1 MIKIFLKVITFIL
14 ISLLIFLFYFVYF
27 GFSTSKFNT
36 LIKDKIKSQNSNLD
50 IELKQV
56 KLHLDLKNISIKIKT
71 KNPKIIINNSNNIEL
86 REITSNISIFSYFQN
101 KYAIKNVSIKSKN
114 NEISSYINFYRIN
127 NNSLQL
133 IFLNK
138 IIKNGKAKINVDLFF
153 DDYGKIKNNYNLT
166 GKISNVELQVDKN
179 TKIKELNFK
188 FAVKDKNYKFEQIL
202 FEFEEI
208 KLNSDLLNI
217 QKKDNK
223 FYVNGKIKSKKNKL
237 YEDIVLLIFKN
248 NLDNFD
254 YSRSKFESISEFSFN
269 LSKKFKIKDLKINSK
284 INVDELI
291 LKYDLYKI
299 KNYI

>member
-202 FEFEEI
+202 FE
-208 KLNSDLLNI
+208 L
-217 QKKDNK
+217 KK
-223 FYVNGKIKSKKNKL
+223 
-237 YEDIVLLIFKN
+237 
-248 NLDNFD
+248 
-254 YSRSKFESISEFSFN
+254 
-269 LSKKFKIKDLKINSK
+269 
-284 INVDELI
+284 
-291 LKYDLYKI
+291 
-299 KNYI
+299 